1 MRIAVVN
8 HPGCVAD
15 YGKAGFYRLYYKKT
29 LITDSPYVRVDKPK
43 NCGSGQFWFESGRVP
58 HILDKT

>member
-1 MRIAVVN
+1 MAKQDFI
-8 HPGCVAD
+8 D
-15 YGKAGFYRLYYKKT
+15 YITKKT
-29 LITDSPYVRVDKPK
+29 LITDSPYIRVDKPK